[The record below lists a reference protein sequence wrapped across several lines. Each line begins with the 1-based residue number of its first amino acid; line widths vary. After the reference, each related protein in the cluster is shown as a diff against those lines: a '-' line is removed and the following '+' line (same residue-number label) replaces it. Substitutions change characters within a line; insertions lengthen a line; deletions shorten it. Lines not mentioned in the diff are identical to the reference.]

1 MMTFALLTIGSRTYR
16 TSPRPMLANP
26 ISAAPLQSA
35 HEPAA
40 VQQPHAYM
48 APYHYGQYQY
58 PMYPPYGQSYNVPP
72 KYNAG
77 YVAAS
82 RVATLWSLF
91 RIVSGELRMAIWTAN
106 EMFSGTPRG

>member
-1 MMTFALLTIGSRTYR
+1 MMAFAVLGSRTFR

-82 RVATLWSLF
+82 RVLLWSLF
-91 RIVSGELRMAIWTAN
+91 WKDSEEPNMASCTDD
-106 EMFSGTPRG
+106 EMFSRTPRG